1 MMYDSK
7 GGHSEEQIVVFSLH
21 DQVYGVNIASVL
33 EIIRTE
39 SVTKVPGTPVF
50 IEGIINLRGK
60 VVPVMDLAVRFGMPP
75 SHISDTTRVIIVEAG
90 GVTMGMIVNSVS
102 EVLRIP
108 ASNLEAIPALIS
120 GSSIEALRGVALVDK
135 QMVVLLD
142 LGKLLY
148 DEEKNRLREFEC
160 N

>member
-1 MMYDSK
+1 MYDSK

-60 VVPVMDLAVRFGMPP
+60 VIPVMDLAVRFGMPP

-120 GSSIEALRGVALVDK
+120 SSSIEALRGVALVDK

-148 DEEKNRLREFEC
+148 DEEKNRLREFKC

>member
-1 MMYDSK
+1 MYDSK

-39 SVTKVPGTPVF
+39 SVTKLPGTPVF
-50 IEGIINLRGK
+50 IEGIINLSGR
-60 VVPVMDLAVRFGMPP
+60 VIPVMDLCLRFGLPP
-75 SHISDTTRVIIVEAG
+75 SQISDSTRVIIVEAG

-102 EVLRIP
+102 EVLRIQ
-108 ASNLEAIPALIS
+108 ASNLEPIPALIS
-120 GSSIEALRGVALVDK
+120 GSNNQALRGVALVDEK
-135 QMVVLLD
+135 MVVLLD

-148 DEEKNRLREFEC
+148 DEEKNRLREFES